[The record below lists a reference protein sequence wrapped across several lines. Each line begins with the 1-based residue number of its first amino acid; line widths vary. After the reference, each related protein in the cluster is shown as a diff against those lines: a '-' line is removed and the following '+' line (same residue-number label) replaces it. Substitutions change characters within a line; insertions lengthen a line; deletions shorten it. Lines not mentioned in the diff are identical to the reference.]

1 MVQRPQGRNR
11 LNPAIDT
18 PILPSIPIRGIL
30 FDKDGTLFDFFQT
43 WSPAYEAAAIQ
54 LAKGDAALA
63 ERLLGL
69 GGRDPATGRFKPD
82 SPLASGT
89 NAAITKIWAEAL
101 GHADIE
107 GLNLSLNRF
116 FNEHAL
122 SNARPVT
129 DLVNLFGRLKSHGLK
144 LGLATMDSGA
154 AAEAQMVSLGVRRLM
169 DFVCGYDSGFGEKPG
184 PGMVQGFCRATG
196 LEPSEI
202 AVIGDS
208 PHDLD
213 MARAGGAGMAIG
225 VLTGVSPRELLTLH
239 ADLVL
244 ESIAELETALALT
257 APA

>member
-1 MVQRPQGRNR
+1 
-11 LNPAIDT
+11 LAS
-18 PILPSIPIRGIL
+18 LSIRGIL

-43 WSPAYEAAAIQ
+43 WSPAYEAAAMQ

-63 ERLLGL
+63 EHLLAI
-69 GGRDPATGRFKPD
+69 GGRDPATQRFKPD

-89 NAAITKIWAEAL
+89 NAAITKIWADAL

-107 GLNLSLNRF
+107 GLNQSLNRF

-122 SNARPVT
+122 MNARPVT
-129 DLVNLFGRLKSHGLK
+129 DLVNLFGRLKAHGLK
-144 LGLATMDSGA
+144 LGLATMDSVA
-154 AAEAQMVSLGVRRLM
+154 AAEAQMASLGVRRLM

-184 PGMVQGFCRATG
+184 PGMVEGFCRAVG
-196 LEPSEI
+196 VEPSQI

-244 ESIAELETALALT
+244 ESIAELETVLELAT
-257 APA
+257 PV